1 MTIRDMIEQG
11 VQIQGAFQIKK
22 YIDEDETYDVLADG
36 TDFEAEFSDIEEDVL
51 DMEIKYTYSIP
62 MPTGMVAWTVFE
74 VE

>member
-11 VQIQGAFQIKK
+11 IQIQGAIQIKK

-36 TDFEAEFSDIEEDVL
+36 TDFEVEFSDIEEDVL
-51 DMEIKYTYSIP
+51 DMKIKYMYSIP
-62 MPTGMVAWTVFE
+62 MPTGMAAWTVFE